1 MPLRARQTV
10 ANVLGIKLQ
19 DEDPFKELDPPGAS
33 MMSDRTDHTFVEEP
47 PLVADY
53 LKSLIPSG
61 QELYEYSLS
70 LFPFLSWIGHYNL
83 QWLIG
88 DLVAGITI
96 GAVVVPQGMAYAK
109 LANLE
114 VQFGLYS
121 SFMGV
126 LVYWFFATSKDIT
139 IGPVA
144 VMSQLTGGIVADLA
158 VALPDIEGH
167 VIASALAILAGSIVL
182 FIGLI
187 RCGWIVDLISLTA
200 LSAFMTG
207 SALNIVVGQIPSM
220 MGITGFSTREA
231 PYIVFIHTLQGLP
244 RTTLDAA
251 MGLSALAM
259 LYLIRIGCSFAAKR
273 WPQHQRLA
281 FFLSTLRTV
290 FVILLYTMISWLVN
304 RGLPKDEVKFKILLD
319 VPRGFQN
326 AAVPVL
332 NQRIASN
339 LASYLPATVIVLLIE
354 HIAISKSFGRVN
366 NYTINP
372 SQEMVAIGVTN
383 MLGPFLGG
391 YAATGSFSRT
401 AIKSKA
407 GVRSPFAGVITAAV
421 VLLAIYALPAVFYYI
436 PNASLAA
443 VIIHAVGDLITPP
456 NTVYQFWLV
465 SPLEVFIFFVGVI
478 VTVFSTIENGIYAT
492 VCLSAAMLLYRIL
505 RAKGR
510 FLGRV
515 SVASMLDDHVVGDDS
530 RRGGEY
536 GTFTGSPEAPF
547 RNVFLP
553 ITHADGSNPEVEL
566 DNPYP
571 GIFIY
576 RFAEGFNY
584 TNASHSLAYM
594 TEHIF
599 ARTRRTNLE
608 NFERPG
614 DRPWNDPGPSRRKLK
629 AAAAAAAAT
638 ATGSA
643 QREDDGDNANRP
655 TLKAIILDFS
665 SVNHV
670 DITSVQQLIDVRNQ
684 LDRYAAP
691 DTVDWHIACISNRWA
706 KRALAAAGFGY
717 PTARPDVPHLRWR
730 SIFSVAEIGGAQSAA
745 AAAELEDN
753 EKVLEN
759 TLRRHPSSAARSYA
773 TSRHRQ
779 RVPDLEAALPTTD
792 GQVGGSGSS
801 AKADNEGT
809 DGADGEGDGGAKDA
823 AAGLSAPAPALNAG
837 RTVAVHGINRPLF
850 HVDLTSALQSAVAN
864 VEARGEVAPGLD
876 AGGTAVVGTGAGA
889 GADGDSDAKAGS
901 GEVTDSSGT
910 LR

>member
-10 ANVLGIKLQ
+10 AKVLGIKLQ
-19 DEDPFKELDPPGAS
+19 DEDPFRELDRPGAS
-33 MMSDRTDHTFVEEP
+33 MMSERTDHTFVEEP

-53 LKSLIPSG
+53 LRSLIPSG

-158 VALPDIEGH
+158 VALPDVEAH

-220 MGITGFSTREA
+220 MGITGFSTRDA
-231 PYIVFIHTLQGLP
+231 PYLVLIHTLQGLP

-259 LYLIRIGCSFAAKR
+259 LYLIRAGCSLAAKR
-273 WPQHQRLA
+273 WPKHQRLA

-304 RGLPKDEVKFKILLD
+304 RGLPRDQVKFKILLD

-465 SPLEVFIFFVGVI
+465 SPLE
-478 VTVFSTIENGIYAT
+478 NGIYAT

-505 RAKGR
+505 RAQGR

-515 SVASMLDDHVVGDDS
+515 RVASMLDDHVVGDDKCPG
-530 RRGGEY
+530 REY
-536 GTFTGSPEAPF
+536 GTFTGAPEAPF

-584 TNASHSLAYM
+584 TNASHSLSYM
-594 TEHIF
+594 TDYIF
-599 ARTRRTNLE
+599 SHTRRTNLE
-608 NFERPG
+608 SFDRPG

-629 AAAAAAAAT
+629 AAAAAAASST
-638 ATGSA
+638 PNLSTPST
-643 QREDDGDNANRP
+643 NLP

-730 SIFSVAEIGGAQSAA
+730 SIFSVAEIGGAEIVGGAEMLRRQGSVVAHSQLHRQRVMDLEEGGGGGGGVLVKGEEDEGSSSAGGEGDGDGKGDDAA
-745 AAAELEDN
+745 AAA
-753 EKVLEN
+753 
-759 TLRRHPSSAARSYA
+759 A
-773 TSRHRQ
+773 
-779 RVPDLEAALPTTD
+779 VP
-792 GQVGGSGSS
+792 
-801 AKADNEGT
+801 K
-809 DGADGEGDGGAKDA
+809 
-823 AAGLSAPAPALNAG
+823 PALHAG

-864 VEARGEVAPGLD
+864 VEARGEVAGQD
-876 AGGTAVVGTGAGA
+876 AGA
-889 GADGDSDAKAGS
+889 GVGVGAETVVGGVRTGS
-901 GEVTDSSGT
+901 GEATDTSET

>member
-1 MPLRARQTV
+1 M
-10 ANVLGIKLQ
+10 
-19 DEDPFKELDPPGAS
+19 
-33 MMSDRTDHTFVEEP
+33 
-47 PLVADY
+47 
-53 LKSLIPSG
+53 
-61 QELYEYSLS
+61 
-70 LFPFLSWIGHYNL
+70 
-83 QWLIG
+83 
-88 DLVAGITI
+88 
-96 GAVVVPQGMAYAK
+96 
-109 LANLE
+109 
-114 VQFGLYS
+114 
-121 SFMGV
+121 
-126 LVYWFFATSKDIT
+126 
-139 IGPVA
+139 
-144 VMSQLTGGIVADLA
+144 
-158 VALPDIEGH
+158 
-167 VIASALAILAGSIVL
+167 
-182 FIGLI
+182 
-187 RCGWIVDLISLTA
+187 
-200 LSAFMTG
+200 
-207 SALNIVVGQIPSM
+207 
-220 MGITGFSTREA
+220 
-231 PYIVFIHTLQGLP
+231 
-244 RTTLDAA
+244 
-251 MGLSALAM
+251 
-259 LYLIRIGCSFAAKR
+259 
-273 WPQHQRLA
+273 
-281 FFLSTLRTV
+281 
-290 FVILLYTMISWLVN
+290 
-304 RGLPKDEVKFKILLD
+304 
-319 VPRGFQN
+319 
-326 AAVPVL
+326 L
-332 NQRIASN
+332 NQRIASH
-339 LASYLPATVIVLLIE
+339 LAGHLPSTVIVLLIE

-372 SQEMVAIGVTN
+372 SQEMVAIGVSN

-407 GVRSPFAGVITAAV
+407 GVRTPFAGVITAAV

-584 TNASHSLAYM
+584 TNASHSLGYM
-594 TEHIF
+594 TEYIF
-599 ARTRRTNLE
+599 AHTRRTNLE
-608 NFERPG
+608 SFERPG

-629 AAAAAAAAT
+629 AAAAAATRPAPPGGHNANED
-638 ATGSA
+638 
-643 QREDDGDNANRP
+643 EDDDNNANRP

-691 DTVDWHIACISNRWA
+691 GTVDWHIACISNRWA

-753 EKVLEN
+753 EKLLGDG
-759 TLRRHPSSAARSYA
+759 LRRHPSEAARSYA
-773 TSRHRQ
+773 TSRRRRLLLQ
-779 RVPDLEAALPTTD
+779 QQQVVPDLEAGLPPAGADTR
-792 GQVGGSGSS
+792 GAGGGSGPA
-801 AKADNEGT
+801 AKADDEGSSS
-809 DGADGEGDGGAKDA
+809 DGGDGGGGGDGEVKAVAPVPA
-823 AAGLSAPAPALNAG
+823 AAQPALNAG

-864 VEARGEVAPGLD
+864 VEARGEVAAAGLD
-876 AGGTAVVGTGAGA
+876 AGGAGA
-889 GADGDSDAKAGS
+889 VGAGS
-901 GEVTDSSGT
+901 GEVTNSSGT